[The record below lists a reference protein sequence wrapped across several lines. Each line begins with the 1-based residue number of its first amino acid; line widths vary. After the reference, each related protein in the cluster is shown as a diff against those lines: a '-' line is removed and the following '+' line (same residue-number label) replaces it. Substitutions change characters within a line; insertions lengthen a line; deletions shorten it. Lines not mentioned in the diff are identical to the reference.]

1 MRNPKMKTKL
11 LPATLLLAGAVA
23 LSFNAFAADTKDGAP
38 TAQASKAPPPHSHV
52 QEKTGVAPKAS
63 TTDKAGKVADK
74 EAATDKSKHF
84 HPRDR

>member
-1 MRNPKMKTKL
+1 MKAKL

-23 LSFNAFAADTKDGAP
+23 FSFNALSADNKDGAP
-38 TAQASKAPPPHSHV
+38 TAQPQKAPPPHSHV

-63 TTDKAGKVADK
+63 TSDKSGKAAGKDAAAD
-74 EAATDKSKHF
+74 TSKHF